1 MDFTS
6 RESSTAEPSL
16 SIRWQSCSLHHNFAA
31 ACRLSGRHLSATPL
45 ETGRLASSSRMLATP
60 AQWRGPITQALALES
75 ERP

>member
-31 ACRLSGRHLSATPL
+31 ACRGDTSLQPL
-45 ETGRLASSSRMLATP
+45 
-60 AQWRGPITQALALES
+60 WRQGD
-75 ERP
+75 